1 MAEAVFWTA
10 GHLSVHS
17 LSILC
22 ALTSSG
28 SRAQKKPLPP
38 ARVGWD
44 KQGCRSLNVMSQEAR
59 EDSLDKVF

>member
-1 MAEAVFWTA
+1 MAEAAFRTA
-10 GHLSVHS
+10 GRLSVHS
-17 LSILC
+17 LSVLC

-28 SRAQKKPLPP
+28 SRAQEKLLPP

-44 KQGCRSLNVMSQEAR
+44 KQGCRSLNVTSQEAR